1 MAFAKA
7 PRLSKDDIFGN
18 RAVTRSFKFYS
29 DDKKTDPACK
39 VGVANKTRVPLR
51 KKTVTVNSGATS
63 NTNKTKVSSPLLF
76 FCMSSMDCRIIFN
89 YLTCKCIFV
98 LIEKKGNS
106 GITGQDKSSHEN
118 SEENTKVT
126 RKVLADLSNLGGN
139 TLRPTLS
146 GNNTVKWKGVKCS
159 NPQRISVG
167 TTRSND
173 TSLKKPTKVNE
184 SKRVTEVGNNDINK
198 TDHKIIKNRTLS
210 FGSTAGG
217 TRYIYTN
224 RMPKNLYQFLKE
236 QASQT
241 RTRRR
246 LLLIYCDNGQCLK
259 LRFKTIGSRSR
270 WNDWFGISYECGCF
284 VSASKV
290 GNKALPQLSSTRS
303 HTWRTRKS
311 VGSIP
316 SDLNNQSKNN
326 VRIRRKSI
334 KIQTT
339 LKTSLQNRSPLKKPP
354 VGKSKSGSISSIPST
369 EEAASASSLPEE
381 AERKGLKEDTQEG
394 SSANEKTDPVT
405 KVLDVTARPKSKR
418 RKSFTSLLVT
428 GSKFDGKNDE
438 PEQQEKLPSIDD
450 ESNQLEVAEYVDDI
464 YQFYWTS
471 EALNPA
477 LGYYLST
484 QTKVSPVTR
493 GILINWLIEVHF
505 KFHLMHETL
514 YLTMNLLDRYL
525 SQVPVQKNEMQLIG
539 LTALLL
545 ASKYEDYWH
554 PRIKDLISISAE
566 SYTRQQI
573 LGMERIM
580 LKQLKFR
587 LNEAT
592 PYVFMLRF
600 LKAARSNKKL
610 EQLAFYLIELCLVE
624 YEALKFKPSLLCAS
638 AIYVA
643 RCTLRMTPVWTPLL
657 NNHTHYNVSQM
668 KDCSDMILRFH
679 KAAKTGKLRVTYD
692 KYMSPDRSN
701 IALLKPL
708 DKLPL

>member
-18 RAVTRSFKFYS
+18 RAAVTRSFKFYS
-29 DDKKTDPACK
+29 DNQKTDPACK
-39 VGVANKTRVPLR
+39 VAVANKTRVPLR
-51 KKTVTVNSGATS
+51 KKTVTISSGAAS
-63 NTNKTKVSSPLLF
+63 NTNKT
-76 FCMSSMDCRIIFN
+76 
-89 YLTCKCIFV
+89 
-98 LIEKKGNS
+98 KKGNS
-106 GITGQDKSSHEN
+106 GITGQDKSSNEN
-118 SEENTKVT
+118 FEENTKVT
-126 RKVLADLSNLGGN
+126 RKVLADLSNLAGN

-184 SKRVTEVGNNDINK
+184 SKRVTEVGNNGINK

-217 TRYIYTN
+217 TRKSL
-224 RMPKNLYQFLKE
+224 PVFK
-236 QASQT
+236 
-241 RTRRR
+241 RTS
-246 LLLIYCDNGQCLK
+246 LTDKTTKKVVVNILMILENVSSLDSKQSGQ
-259 LRFKTIGSRSR
+259 GP
-270 WNDWFGISYECGCF
+270 
-284 VSASKV
+284 ASKV
-290 GNKALPQLSSTRS
+290 GNRALPQLSSTRS
-303 HTWRTRKS
+303 CTGRTRTS

-354 VGKSKSGSISSIPST
+354 VGRSKSGSISSIPST
-369 EEAASASSLPEE
+369 EEAASSSSIPEE

-525 SQVPVQKNEMQLIG
+525 SQVAVQKNEMQLIG

-580 LKQLKFR
+580 LKQLQFR

>member
-1 MAFAKA
+1 MNLRSRDCSCFRKVTIEITIVLVILIEIRA
-7 PRLSKDDIFGN
+7 PRLGKDDILGN
-18 RAVTRSFKFYS
+18 RAWTRSFKVYT
-29 DDKKTDPACK
+29 DTQKTDPACK
-39 VGVANKTRVPLR
+39 VGAAHKTRIPLR
-51 KKTVTVNSGATS
+51 RKSVTISSGATS
-63 NTNKTKVSSPLLF
+63 NTNN
-76 FCMSSMDCRIIFN
+76 M
-89 YLTCKCIFV
+89 
-98 LIEKKGNS
+98 KKGTS
-106 GITGQDKSSHEN
+106 RVTGQNKSINEN
-118 SEENTKVT
+118 SEKYTKVT
-126 RKVLADLSNLGGN
+126 RKALADLSNVGGN
-139 TLRPTLS
+139 TLRPALS
-146 GNNTVKWKGVKCS
+146 GSSTMKWKGVKCS
-159 NPQRISVG
+159 NPQRKLPDLK
-167 TTRSND
+167 R
-173 TSLKKPTKVNE
+173 TSLTDKNTKKDNVSCLD
-184 SKRVTEVGNNDINK
+184 SKQ
-198 TDHKIIKNRTLS
+198 L
-210 FGSTAGG
+210 
-217 TRYIYTN
+217 
-224 RMPKNLYQFLKE
+224 
-236 QASQT
+236 
-241 RTRRR
+241 
-246 LLLIYCDNGQCLK
+246 GQ
-259 LRFKTIGSRSR
+259 GP
-270 WNDWFGISYECGCF
+270 
-284 VSASKV
+284 ASKV
-290 GNKALPQLSSTRS
+290 SSKALPQLSSARSFTWKTR
-303 HTWRTRKS
+303 TS

-316 SDLNNQSKNN
+316 SDRTNQSKNN
-326 VRIRRKSI
+326 VRIARKSI

-339 LKTSLQNRSPLKKPP
+339 VKTSLQNRSPLKKPP
-354 VGKSKSGSISSIPST
+354 VGKSKSQSILSVPSP
-369 EEAASASSLPEE
+369 EEAASALSIPEQTE
-381 AERKGLKEDTQEG
+381 TEGPKEDTQGE
-394 SSANEKTDPVT
+394 SSSNVKKDSST

-428 GSKFDGKNDE
+428 GSKKNDE
-438 PEQQEKLPSIDD
+438 TAQQEKLPNIDD

-464 YQFYWTS
+464 YQFYWTA

-493 GILINWLIEVHF
+493 GILINWLIEVHS
-505 KFHLMHETL
+505 KFDLMHETL

-566 SYTRQQI
+566 TYTREQI

-600 LKAARSNKKL
+600 LKAAQSNKKL
-610 EQLAFYLIELCLVE
+610 QQLSFYLIELCLVE

-643 RCTLRMTPVWTPLL
+643 RCTLHMTPVWTALL
-657 NNHTHYNVSQM
+657 NSHTHYNVSQM

-692 KYMSPDRSN
+692 KYMKSERSN
-701 IALLKPL
+701 VAVLKPL

>member
-7 PRLSKDDIFGN
+7 PRLGKDDILGN
-18 RAVTRSFKFYS
+18 RACTRSFKVYT
-29 DDKKTDPACK
+29 DTQKTDPACK
-39 VGVANKTRVPLR
+39 VGAAHKTRIPLR
-51 KKTVTVNSGATS
+51 RKSVTISSGATS
-63 NTNKTKVSSPLLF
+63 NTNN
-76 FCMSSMDCRIIFN
+76 M
-89 YLTCKCIFV
+89 
-98 LIEKKGNS
+98 KKGTS
-106 GITGQDKSSHEN
+106 RVTGQNKSSNEN
-118 SEENTKVT
+118 SEKYTKVT
-126 RKVLADLSNLGGN
+126 RKALADLSNVGGN
-139 TLRPTLS
+139 TLRPALS
-146 GNNTVKWKGVKCS
+146 GSSTMKWKGVKCA

-167 TTRSND
+167 SARVHD
-173 TSLKKPTKVNE
+173 ISLKKSTKENVSSFD
-184 SKRVTEVGNNDINK
+184 SKQLGQG
-198 TDHKIIKNRTLS
+198 L
-210 FGSTAGG
+210 AG
-217 TRYIYTN
+217 
-224 RMPKNLYQFLKE
+224 K
-236 QASQT
+236 
-241 RTRRR
+241 
-246 LLLIYCDNGQCLK
+246 
-259 LRFKTIGSRSR
+259 
-270 WNDWFGISYECGCF
+270 
-284 VSASKV
+284 VS
-290 GNKALPQLSSTRS
+290 NKAQLSSARSFTWKTR
-303 HTWRTRKS
+303 TS
-311 VGSIP
+311 VSTIP
-316 SDLNNQSKNN
+316 SDGTNQSKNK
-326 VRIRRKSI
+326 VRIARKSI

-339 LKTSLQNRSPLKKPP
+339 VRTSLQNRSPLKKPP
-354 VGKSKSGSISSIPST
+354 VGKSKSQSFLSVPSP
-369 EEAASASSLPEE
+369 EEAASALSIPEQTE
-381 AERKGLKEDTQEG
+381 TEGPKEDTQGE
-394 SSANEKTDPVT
+394 SSSNVKKDSST

-428 GSKFDGKNDE
+428 GSKKNDE
-438 PEQQEKLPSIDD
+438 TAQQEKLPNIDD

-464 YQFYWTS
+464 YQFYWTA

-493 GILINWLIEVHF
+493 GILINWLIEVHS
-505 KFHLMHETL
+505 KFDLMHETL

-566 SYTRQQI
+566 TYTREQI
-573 LGMERIM
+573 LGMERTM

-600 LKAARSNKKL
+600 LKAAQSNKKL
-610 EQLAFYLIELCLVE
+610 QQLSFYLIELCLVE

-643 RCTLRMTPVWTPLL
+643 RCTLHMTPVWTALL
-657 NNHTHYNVSQM
+657 NSHTHYNVSQM

-692 KYMSPDRSN
+692 KYMKSERSN
-701 IALLKPL
+701 VAVLKPL

>member
-1 MAFAKA
+1 A

-63 NTNKTKVSSPLLF
+63 NTNKT
-76 FCMSSMDCRIIFN
+76 
-89 YLTCKCIFV
+89 
-98 LIEKKGNS
+98 KKGNS

-217 TRYIYTN
+217 TRKSLPVFKRTSLTDKNTKKVVTN
-224 RMPKNLYQFLKE
+224 ILFLFFV
-236 QASQT
+236 Q
-241 RTRRR
+241 
-246 LLLIYCDNGQCLK
+246 DNVSSLDSKQSGQ
-259 LRFKTIGSRSR
+259 GP
-270 WNDWFGISYECGCF
+270 
-284 VSASKV
+284 ASKV

>member
-1 MAFAKA
+1 MQEME
-7 PRLSKDDIFGN
+7 GCQ
-18 RAVTRSFKFYS
+18 VFKS
-29 DDKKTDPACK
+29 A
-39 VGVANKTRVPLR
+39 
-51 KKTVTVNSGATS
+51 
-63 NTNKTKVSSPLLF
+63 
-76 FCMSSMDCRIIFN
+76 
-89 YLTCKCIFV
+89 
-98 LIEKKGNS
+98 
-106 GITGQDKSSHEN
+106 
-118 SEENTKVT
+118 
-126 RKVLADLSNLGGN
+126 
-139 TLRPTLS
+139 
-146 GNNTVKWKGVKCS
+146 
-159 NPQRISVG
+159 
-167 TTRSND
+167 
-173 TSLKKPTKVNE
+173 KVNE
-184 SKRVTEVGNNDINK
+184 SKRVTEVGNNGINK
-198 TDHKIIKNRTLS
+198 TGEFVKYHKIIKSRTLS

-217 TRYIYTN
+217 TRKSLPVFKRTSLTDKTTKKDN
-224 RMPKNLYQFLKE
+224 VSSLDSKQSGQGPGNMDSFLHFPCVMKMC
-236 QASQT
+236 
-241 RTRRR
+241 
-246 LLLIYCDNGQCLK
+246 LLK
-259 LRFKTIGSRSR
+259 LEC
-270 WNDWFGISYECGCF
+270 DWFGISYECGCF

-290 GNKALPQLSSTRS
+290 GNRALPQLSSTRS
-303 HTWRTRKS
+303 YTGRTRTS

-354 VGKSKSGSISSIPST
+354 VGKTKSGSVSSAPST
-369 EEAASASSLPEE
+369 EEAASALSLPEHIE
-381 AERKGLKEDTQEG
+381 TKGLKEDTQEG
-394 SSANEKTDPVT
+394 SSANERTDPVT
-405 KVLDVTARPKSKR
+405 KVLDVTARPK
-418 RKSFTSLLVT
+418 
-428 GSKFDGKNDE
+428 SKFDGKNDE

>member
-7 PRLSKDDIFGN
+7 PRLSNDDIFGN
-18 RAVTRSFKFYS
+18 RAVNRSFKFYS
-29 DDKKTDPACK
+29 DNQKTDPACK

-51 KKTVTVNSGATS
+51 KKSVTISSGATS
-63 NTNKTKVSSPLLF
+63 NTNKTK
-76 FCMSSMDCRIIFN
+76 
-89 YLTCKCIFV
+89 K
-98 LIEKKGNS
+98 ENS
-106 GITGQDKSSHEN
+106 RITGQEKSSNEI
-118 SEENTKVT
+118 SEKNTKVT

-159 NPQRISVG
+159 NPRRISVG
-167 TTRSND
+167 TTRVND
-173 TSLKKPTKVNE
+173 TSLKNSTKVNE
-184 SKRVTEVGNNDINK
+184 SKRITEVGNNGIYK
-198 TDHKIIKNRTLS
+198 TDQKIIRNRTLS
-210 FGSTAGG
+210 LGSTAGG
-217 TRYIYTN
+217 TRKSLPVFKRTSLTN
-224 RMPKNLYQFLKE
+224 KNTKKE
-236 QASQT
+236 NASSLDSKQ
-241 RTRRR
+241 
-246 LLLIYCDNGQCLK
+246 LGQ
-259 LRFKTIGSRSR
+259 GP
-270 WNDWFGISYECGCF
+270 
-284 VSASKV
+284 ASKV
-290 GNKALPQLSSTRS
+290 GNRSLPQQSSVRS
-303 HTWRTRKS
+303 YTWRTRAS

-354 VGKSKSGSISSIPST
+354 VGRSKSGSVSSIPST
-369 EEAASASSLPEE
+369 EEAASALSLPEQVE
-381 AERKGLKEDTQEG
+381 TKGLKEDTQEG
-394 SSANEKTDPVT
+394 SSSNEKTDQVT

-418 RKSFTSLLVT
+418 RKSFTSLLVA
-428 GSKFDGKNDE
+428 GSKFDGKSDE
-438 PEQQEKLPSIDD
+438 TEQQEKLPSIDD

-464 YQFYWTS
+464 YQFYWNA

-477 LGYYLST
+477 LGYYLPT
-484 QTKVSPVTR
+484 QTKVSPMTR

-525 SQVPVQKNEMQLIG
+525 SQVPIQKNEMQLIG

-566 SYTRQQI
+566 AYTRQQI

-624 YEALKFKPSLLCAS
+624 YEALKFKPSMLCAS

-668 KDCSDMILRFH
+668 KDCSDMILGFH

>member
-18 RAVTRSFKFYS
+18 RAAVTRSFKFYS
-29 DDKKTDPACK
+29 DNQKTDPACK
-39 VGVANKTRVPLR
+39 VAVANKTRVPLR
-51 KKTVTVNSGATS
+51 KKTVTVSSGATS
-63 NTNKTKVSSPLLF
+63 NTNKT
-76 FCMSSMDCRIIFN
+76 
-89 YLTCKCIFV
+89 
-98 LIEKKGNS
+98 KKGNS
-106 GITGQDKSSHEN
+106 GITGQDKSSNEN
-118 SEENTKVT
+118 FEENTKVT
-126 RKVLADLSNLGGN
+126 RKVLADLSNLAGN

-184 SKRVTEVGNNDINK
+184 SKRVTEVGNNGINK

-217 TRYIYTN
+217 TRKSL
-224 RMPKNLYQFLKE
+224 PVFK
-236 QASQT
+236 
-241 RTRRR
+241 RTS
-246 LLLIYCDNGQCLK
+246 LTDKTTKKVVVNILMILENVSSLDSKQSGQ
-259 LRFKTIGSRSR
+259 GP
-270 WNDWFGISYECGCF
+270 
-284 VSASKV
+284 ASKV
-290 GNKALPQLSSTRS
+290 GNRALPQLSSTRS
-303 HTWRTRKS
+303 CTGRTRTS

-354 VGKSKSGSISSIPST
+354 VGRSKSGSISSIPST
-369 EEAASASSLPEE
+369 EEAASSSSIPEE

-525 SQVPVQKNEMQLIG
+525 SQVAVQKNEMQLIG

-580 LKQLKFR
+580 LKQLQFR

>member
-29 DDKKTDPACK
+29 DNQKTDPACK

-51 KKTVTVNSGATS
+51 KKSVTVSSGATS
-63 NTNKTKVSSPLLF
+63 NTNKT
-76 FCMSSMDCRIIFN
+76 
-89 YLTCKCIFV
+89 
-98 LIEKKGNS
+98 KKGNS
-106 GITGQDKSSHEN
+106 GITGQDKSSKEN
-118 SEENTKVT
+118 SEECTKVT

-139 TLRPTLS
+139 TSRPTLP

-167 TTRSND
+167 TTRVHD
-173 TSLKKPTKVNE
+173 TSLKKSTKVNE
-184 SKRVTEVGNNDINK
+184 SKRIAEFGNNGIYK

-210 FGSTAGG
+210 LGSTAGG
-217 TRYIYTN
+217 TRKPVPALKRTSLTD
-224 RMPKNLYQFLKE
+224 KNTKKE
-236 QASQT
+236 NVSSLDSKQ
-241 RTRRR
+241 
-246 LLLIYCDNGQCLK
+246 LGQ
-259 LRFKTIGSRSR
+259 
-270 WNDWFGISYECGCF
+270 
-284 VSASKV
+284 VPASKV
-290 GNKALPQLSSTRS
+290 GNRALPQLSSARSYSWKTR
-303 HTWRTRKS
+303 TS

-316 SDLNNQSKNN
+316 SDLNNQSKNSI
-326 VRIRRKSI
+326 RIPRKSV
-334 KIQTT
+334 KTT
-339 LKTSLQNRSPLKKPP
+339 LKTSQNRSPLKKPP
-354 VGKSKSGSISSIPST
+354 VGRSKSGSVSSISST
-369 EEAASASSLPEE
+369 EEAASALSLQEQVE
-381 AERKGLKEDTQEG
+381 TKGLKEDTQEG
-394 SSANEKTDPVT
+394 SSSNEKTDPET

-418 RKSFTSLLVT
+418 RKSFTSLLVN

-438 PEQQEKLPSIDD
+438 AEQQEKLPSIDD
-450 ESNQLEVAEYVDDI
+450 ESNQLDVAEYVDDI
-464 YQFYWTS
+464 YQFYWTA

-484 QTKVSPVTR
+484 QTKVSPMTR

-624 YEALKFKPSLLCAS
+624 YEALKFKSSLLCAS

>member
-63 NTNKTKVSSPLLF
+63 NTNKTK
-76 FCMSSMDCRIIFN
+76 
-89 YLTCKCIFV
+89 
-98 LIEKKGNS
+98 KGNS
-106 GITGQDKSSHEN
+106 GITGQDKSSNEI

-184 SKRVTEVGNNDINK
+184 SKRVTEVGNNGINK

-224 RMPKNLYQFLKE
+224 RMPSRISPSSL
-236 QASQT
+236 
-241 RTRRR
+241 
-246 LLLIYCDNGQCLK
+246 DNVSSLDSKQSGQ
-259 LRFKTIGSRSR
+259 GP
-270 WNDWFGISYECGCF
+270 
-284 VSASKV
+284 VSKV
-290 GNKALPQLSSTRS
+290 GNRALPQLSSTRS
-303 HTWRTRKS
+303 YTGRTRTS

-354 VGKSKSGSISSIPST
+354 VGKSKSGSVSSVPST
-369 EEAASASSLPEE
+369 EEAASALSLPEQVE
-381 AERKGLKEDTQEG
+381 TKGLKEDTQEG
-394 SSANEKTDPVT
+394 SSANERTDPVT

-438 PEQQEKLPSIDD
+438 TEQKEKLPSIDD
-450 ESNQLEVAEYVDDI
+450 ESNQLEVAEY
-464 YQFYWTS
+464 
-471 EALNPA
+471 
-477 LGYYLST
+477 
-484 QTKVSPVTR
+484 
-493 GILINWLIEVHF
+493 
-505 KFHLMHETL
+505 
-514 YLTMNLLDRYL
+514 
-525 SQVPVQKNEMQLIG
+525 
-539 LTALLL
+539 
-545 ASKYEDYWH
+545 
-554 PRIKDLISISAE
+554 
-566 SYTRQQI
+566 
-573 LGMERIM
+573 
-580 LKQLKFR
+580 
-587 LNEAT
+587 
-592 PYVFMLRF
+592 
-600 LKAARSNKKL
+600 
-610 EQLAFYLIELCLVE
+610 
-624 YEALKFKPSLLCAS
+624 
-638 AIYVA
+638 
-643 RCTLRMTPVWTPLL
+643 
-657 NNHTHYNVSQM
+657 
-668 KDCSDMILRFH
+668 
-679 KAAKTGKLRVTYD
+679 TGKLRVTYD

>member
-63 NTNKTKVSSPLLF
+63 NTNKT
-76 FCMSSMDCRIIFN
+76 
-89 YLTCKCIFV
+89 
-98 LIEKKGNS
+98 KKGNS

-217 TRYIYTN
+217 TRKSLPVFKRTSLTD
-224 RMPKNLYQFLKE
+224 KNTKK
-236 QASQT
+236 
-241 RTRRR
+241 
-246 LLLIYCDNGQCLK
+246 DNVSSLDSKQSGQ
-259 LRFKTIGSRSR
+259 GP
-270 WNDWFGISYECGCF
+270 
-284 VSASKV
+284 ASKV

-334 KIQTT
+334 KTT

>member
-63 NTNKTKVSSPLLF
+63 NTNKT
-76 FCMSSMDCRIIFN
+76 
-89 YLTCKCIFV
+89 
-98 LIEKKGNS
+98 KGNS

-217 TRYIYTN
+217 TRKSLPVFKRTSLTD
-224 RMPKNLYQFLKE
+224 KNTKK
-236 QASQT
+236 
-241 RTRRR
+241 
-246 LLLIYCDNGQCLK
+246 DNVSSLDSKQSGQ
-259 LRFKTIGSRSR
+259 GP
-270 WNDWFGISYECGCF
+270 
-284 VSASKV
+284 ASKV

>member
-29 DDKKTDPACK
+29 DNPKNDPASL
-39 VGVANKTRVPLR
+39 VVVANKTRVPLR
-51 KKTVTVNSGATS
+51 KKSVTISSGATS
-63 NTNKTKVSSPLLF
+63 NTNKTK
-76 FCMSSMDCRIIFN
+76 
-89 YLTCKCIFV
+89 
-98 LIEKKGNS
+98 KGNS
-106 GITGQDKSSHEN
+106 GITGQGKSSNEN
-118 SEENTKVT
+118 SEQCTKVT

-139 TLRPTLS
+139 TSRPTLP
-146 GNNTVKWKGVKCS
+146 GNNTVKWKGVKCT
-159 NPQRISVG
+159 NPQRISIG
-167 TTRSND
+167 TTRVND
-173 TSLKKPTKVNE
+173 TSLKKSTKVNE
-184 SKRVTEVGNNDINK
+184 SKRITEVGNNGIDK
-198 TDHKIIKNRTLS
+198 TDHKIIKKRTLS
-210 FGSTAGG
+210 LVSTAGG
-217 TRYIYTN
+217 TRNSLPVFKRTSLTD
-224 RMPKNLYQFLKE
+224 KNTKKE
-236 QASQT
+236 NVSSLDSK
-241 RTRRR
+241 R
-246 LLLIYCDNGQCLK
+246 LGQ
-259 LRFKTIGSRSR
+259 GP
-270 WNDWFGISYECGCF
+270 
-284 VSASKV
+284 ASKV
-290 GNKALPQLSSTRS
+290 GNRALPQLSSARSSTWKTR
-303 HTWRTRKS
+303 TS

-316 SDLNNQSKNN
+316 ADINNQSKNN

-354 VGKSKSGSISSIPST
+354 VGRSKSGSVSSIPST
-369 EEAASASSLPEE
+369 EKAASALSLPEQVE
-381 AERKGLKEDTQEG
+381 TKGLKEDTQEG
-394 SSANEKTDPVT
+394 SSSNERTDPPT

-438 PEQQEKLPSIDD
+438 TEQQEKLPSIDD

-464 YQFYWTS
+464 YQFYWTT

-477 LGYYLST
+477 LGYYLSA

-566 SYTRQQI
+566 CYTRQQI

-600 LKAARSNKKL
+600 LKAARSNKK
-610 EQLAFYLIELCLVE
+610 
-624 YEALKFKPSLLCAS
+624 P
-638 AIYVA
+638 
-643 RCTLRMTPVWTPLL
+643 
-657 NNHTHYNVSQM
+657 
-668 KDCSDMILRFH
+668 
-679 KAAKTGKLRVTYD
+679 
-692 KYMSPDRSN
+692 
-701 IALLKPL
+701 
-708 DKLPL
+708 

>member
-29 DDKKTDPACK
+29 DNQKTDPACK
-39 VGVANKTRVPLR
+39 VAVANKTRVPLR
-51 KKTVTVNSGATS
+51 KKTVTVSSGATS
-63 NTNKTKVSSPLLF
+63 NTNKT
-76 FCMSSMDCRIIFN
+76 
-89 YLTCKCIFV
+89 
-98 LIEKKGNS
+98 KKGNS
-106 GITGQDKSSHEN
+106 GITGQDKSSNEN
-118 SEENTKVT
+118 FEENTKVT
-126 RKVLADLSNLGGN
+126 RKVLADLSNLAGN

-184 SKRVTEVGNNDINK
+184 SKRVTEVGNNGINK

-217 TRYIYTN
+217 TRKSLPVFKRTSLTD
-224 RMPKNLYQFLKE
+224 KTTKKE
-236 QASQT
+236 NVSSLDSKQS
-241 RTRRR
+241 
-246 LLLIYCDNGQCLK
+246 GQ
-259 LRFKTIGSRSR
+259 GP
-270 WNDWFGISYECGCF
+270 
-284 VSASKV
+284 ASKV
-290 GNKALPQLSSTRS
+290 GNRALPQLSSTRS
-303 HTWRTRKS
+303 CTGRTRTS

-354 VGKSKSGSISSIPST
+354 VGRSKSGSISSIPST
-369 EEAASASSLPEE
+369 EEAASSSSIPEE

-525 SQVPVQKNEMQLIG
+525 SQVAVQKNEMQLIG

-580 LKQLKFR
+580 LKQLQFR

>member
-1 MAFAKA
+1 E
-7 PRLSKDDIFGN
+7 N
-18 RAVTRSFKFYS
+18 
-29 DDKKTDPACK
+29 
-39 VGVANKTRVPLR
+39 
-51 KKTVTVNSGATS
+51 
-63 NTNKTKVSSPLLF
+63 VSSLDSKQL
-76 FCMSSMDCRIIFN
+76 
-89 YLTCKCIFV
+89 
-98 LIEKKGNS
+98 
-106 GITGQDKSSHEN
+106 GQ
-118 SEENTKVT
+118 
-126 RKVLADLSNLGGN
+126 G
-139 TLRPTLS
+139 P
-146 GNNTVKWKGVKCS
+146 
-159 NPQRISVG
+159 
-167 TTRSND
+167 
-173 TSLKKPTKVNE
+173 
-184 SKRVTEVGNNDINK
+184 
-198 TDHKIIKNRTLS
+198 
-210 FGSTAGG
+210 
-217 TRYIYTN
+217 
-224 RMPKNLYQFLKE
+224 
-236 QASQT
+236 
-241 RTRRR
+241 
-246 LLLIYCDNGQCLK
+246 
-259 LRFKTIGSRSR
+259 
-270 WNDWFGISYECGCF
+270 
-284 VSASKV
+284 ASKV
-290 GNKALPQLSSTRS
+290 GNRALPQLSSTRS
-303 HTWRTRKS
+303 YTWRTRTS

-354 VGKSKSGSISSIPST
+354 VGRRKSGSVSSIPST
-369 EEAASASSLPEE
+369 EEAASALSLPEQVE
-381 AERKGLKEDTQEG
+381 TKGLKEDIQEG
-394 SSANEKTDPVT
+394 SSSNEKTDAVT

-428 GSKFDGKNDE
+428 GLKFDGKNDDT
-438 PEQQEKLPSIDD
+438 EQKEKLPSIDD

-464 YQFYWTS
+464 YQFYWTA

-493 GILINWLIEVHF
+493 GILINWLIE
-505 KFHLMHETL
+505 
-514 YLTMNLLDRYL
+514 
-525 SQVPVQKNEMQLIG
+525 
-539 LTALLL
+539 
-545 ASKYEDYWH
+545 
-554 PRIKDLISISAE
+554 IKDLISISAE

-643 RCTLRMTPVWTPLL
+643 RCTLRMNPITSLITLAKLL
-657 NNHTHYNVSQM
+657 VFNLFHHR
-668 KDCSDMILRFH
+668 DCSDMILRFH

>member
-7 PRLSKDDIFGN
+7 PRLGKDDTLGN
-18 RAVTRSFKFYS
+18 RAWTRSFKVYT
-29 DDKKTDPACK
+29 DTQKTDPACK
-39 VGVANKTRVPLR
+39 VGAAHKTRIPLR
-51 KKTVTVNSGATS
+51 RKSVTISSGATS
-63 NTNKTKVSSPLLF
+63 NTNN
-76 FCMSSMDCRIIFN
+76 M
-89 YLTCKCIFV
+89 
-98 LIEKKGNS
+98 KKGTS
-106 GITGQDKSSHEN
+106 RVTGQNKSINEN
-118 SEENTKVT
+118 SEKYTKVT
-126 RKVLADLSNLGGN
+126 RKALADLSNVGGN
-139 TLRPTLS
+139 TLRPALS
-146 GNNTVKWKGVKCS
+146 GSSTMKWKGVKCS
-159 NPQRISVG
+159 NPQRKLPDLK
-167 TTRSND
+167 R
-173 TSLKKPTKVNE
+173 TSLTDKNTKKDNVSCLD
-184 SKRVTEVGNNDINK
+184 SKQ
-198 TDHKIIKNRTLS
+198 L
-210 FGSTAGG
+210 
-217 TRYIYTN
+217 
-224 RMPKNLYQFLKE
+224 
-236 QASQT
+236 
-241 RTRRR
+241 
-246 LLLIYCDNGQCLK
+246 GQ
-259 LRFKTIGSRSR
+259 GP
-270 WNDWFGISYECGCF
+270 
-284 VSASKV
+284 ASKV
-290 GNKALPQLSSTRS
+290 SNKALPQLSSARSFTWKTRTS
-303 HTWRTRKS
+303 I
-311 VGSIP
+311 GSIP
-316 SDLNNQSKNN
+316 SDRTNQSKNN
-326 VRIRRKSI
+326 VRIARKSI

-339 LKTSLQNRSPLKKPP
+339 VKSSLQNRSPLKKPP
-354 VGKSKSGSISSIPST
+354 VGKSKSQSILSVPSP
-369 EEAASASSLPEE
+369 EEAASALSIPEQTE
-381 AERKGLKEDTQEG
+381 TEGPKEDTQGE
-394 SSANEKTDPVT
+394 SSSNAKKDSST

-428 GSKFDGKNDE
+428 GSKKNDE
-438 PEQQEKLPSIDD
+438 TAQQEKLPNIDD

-464 YQFYWTS
+464 YQFYWTA

-493 GILINWLIEVHF
+493 GILINWLIEVHS
-505 KFHLMHETL
+505 KFDLMHETL

-566 SYTRQQI
+566 TYTREQI

-600 LKAARSNKKL
+600 LKAAQSNKKL
-610 EQLAFYLIELCLVE
+610 QQLSFYLIELCLVE

-643 RCTLRMTPVWTPLL
+643 RCTLHMTPVWTALL
-657 NNHTHYNVSQM
+657 ISHTHYNVSQM

-692 KYMSPDRSN
+692 KYMKSERSN
-701 IALLKPL
+701 VAVLKPL